1 MADVNPR
8 LLRRMLLLRQFPMFA
23 TAELSELATIAE
35 NLVQTEF
42 APGAVIAPAGARLP
56 GLHLVLDGRIDARSE
71 SGGRGPAGSAGG
83 EGGRAPRGIDARS
96 ESGSGAPGGV
106 GDGRSWGPR
115 EMFGELEAFA
125 GRGHAARAVAATETR
140 TLLLS
145 ASDLAEIVE
154 DNFGV
159 LIAVVRDL
167 AARLLANRPRARV
180 IALPRAAPGLGL
192 VERLIALRQLAPFVG
207 ARLQG
212 LAMLAHSSEEVTW
225 APGAT
230 VARAGELASG
240 FALVLDGALL
250 VQEPGGATSELAAG
264 QAFGGLETLAG
275 VGHGAT
281 LVAAG
286 PVRALS
292 SSATAMFDVLED
304 HPDIA
309 MSMIGVFARGLL
321 DHPSP
326 GPPAPRG
333 PAN

>member
-35 NLVQTEF
+35 NLVETEF

-56 GLHLVLDGRIDARSE
+56 GLHFVLDGRIHERGDP
-71 SGGRGPAGSAGG
+71 GGRDPASSASWSWGRARRAVRERGESEGGGLAGSAH
-83 EGGRAPRGIDARS
+83 
-96 ESGSGAPGGV
+96 
-106 GDGRSWGPR
+106 RSWGPR
-115 EMFGELEAFA
+115 EIFGELEAFA
-125 GRGHAARAVAATETR
+125 GRDHAAHAVATTETR
-140 TLLLS
+140 TLLLA

-167 AARLLANRPRARV
+167 AARLLATRSRAPA
-180 IALPRAAPGLGL
+180 IALPRVGPGLGL

-207 ARLQG
+207 TRLQG
-212 LAMLAHSSEEVTW
+212 LAMLAHSSEEVSW

-230 VARAGELASG
+230 VVRAGELASG
-240 FALVLDGALL
+240 FALVLDGALRAH
-250 VQEPGGATSELAAG
+250 EPGGATSELAAG

-281 LVAAG
+281 LVAAS
-286 PVRALS
+286 PVRALY

-321 DHPSP
+321 DRPSP
-326 GPPAPRG
+326 EPSAPRG
-333 PAN
+333 AAN

>member
-35 NLVQTEF
+35 NLVETEF
-42 APGAVIAPAGARLP
+42 APGAVVAPAGARLP
-56 GLHLVLDGRIDARSE
+56 GLYLVLDGRIHERGE
-71 SGGRGPAGSAGG
+71 PGGRDPASSASWSWGRARRGGHERGASKAEDPAGSA
-83 EGGRAPRGIDARS
+83 
-96 ESGSGAPGGV
+96 
-106 GDGRSWGPR
+106 GRSWGPR
-115 EMFGELEAFA
+115 EIFGELEAFA
-125 GRGHAARAVAATETR
+125 GRDHAVRAVAATETR

-167 AARLLANRPRARV
+167 AARLLARRPRARV
-180 IALPRAAPGLGL
+180 IALPRVDPGLGL

-212 LAMLAHSSEEVTW
+212 LAMLAHSSEEVSW

-240 FALVLDGALL
+240 FALVLDGALRA
-250 VQEPGGATSELAAG
+250 QEPGGATSELAPG

-286 PVRALS
+286 PVRALY
-292 SSATAMFDVLED
+292 SSAAAIFDVLED

-321 DHPSP
+321 DSP
-326 GPPAPRG
+326 PPAPPAPRG

>member
-35 NLVQTEF
+35 NLVETEF

-56 GLHLVLDGRIDARSE
+56 GLHLVLDGEIQA
-71 SGGRGPAGSAGG
+71 
-83 EGGRAPRGIDARS
+83 
-96 ESGSGAPGGV
+96 
-106 GDGRSWGPR
+106 GRSWGPR
-115 EMFGELEAFA
+115 EIFGELEAFA
-125 GRGHAARAVAATETR
+125 GRGHAARAVAATGTR

-159 LIAVVRDL
+159 LIALVRDL
-167 AARLLANRPRARV
+167 AARLLATRPRTRV
-180 IALPRAAPGLGL
+180 IALPRGGPGLGL

-212 LAMLAHSSEEVTW
+212 LAMLAHSSEEVSW

-240 FALVLDGALL
+240 SALVLDGMLA
-250 VQEPGGATSELAAG
+250 VQPPGGATSELAPG

-281 LVAAG
+281 LVAVE
-286 PVRALS
+286 PVRALY

-309 MSMIGVFARGLL
+309 MSMIGVFAQGLL
-321 DHPSP
+321 D
-326 GPPAPRG
+326 GAPLAPLA